1 MHVIE
6 EKLLCWKGECNGWH
20 FANIA
25 ILKNAIITI
34 IKLPQ
39 NSNVI
44 FCKIGLC
51 SRTGKINQNPPSGRH
66 LTSYPTSSSPS
77 KPPCHCQL
85 FINTCSLQQC
95 AQTFPIKVIPGDS
108 VGLFEIL
115 VIFGI
120 LTKWCHSSISDEGDT
135 QIQTNI
141 SLHDLDN
148 VSSHGGAYWYCRKRK

>member
-1 MHVIE
+1 M
-6 EKLLCWKGECNGWH
+6 
-20 FANIA
+20 
-25 ILKNAIITI
+25 T
-34 IKLPQ
+34 
-39 NSNVI
+39 
-44 FCKIGLC
+44 FCKYCDIEKCFNYHHQTATKFKCDFFAKLGSVLGQAKL
-51 SRTGKINQNPPSGRH
+51 TKTH

-77 KPPCHCQL
+77 KPPCQL
-85 FINTCSLQQC
+85 FINTCSVQQC

-148 VSSHGGAYWYCRKRK
+148 VSSHGGAY